1 MKPETKYKLKKL
13 EITVNYRDPLD
24 LKQALLKV
32 IEQIENGNNIVEIKV
47 FTANVGAY
55 IEFVEK
61 ENFVEKEIN
70 GIWYQCVKS
79 KI

>member
-24 LKQALLKV
+24 LKQTLLKV

-47 FTANVGAY
+47 LSANVGAY
-55 IEFVEK
+55 LEFVEK
-61 ENFVEKEIN
+61 EFYTEKQIN

>member
-1 MKPETKYKLKKL
+1 MKPETKYKLKNIDINIK
-13 EITVNYRDPLD
+13 YRDPLD
-24 LKQALLKV
+24 LKQAMLKI
-32 IEQIENGNNIVEIKV
+32 IEEINDGNEIIEIKV
-47 FTANVGAY
+47 LTANVGAY

-61 ENFVEKEIN
+61 ENYIEKQIN

>member
-1 MKPETKYKLKKL
+1 MKQEIKYKLKKL

-32 IEQIENGNNIVEIKV
+32 IEQIDNGNNIVEMKV
-47 FTANVGAY
+47 FNAYVGAY
-55 IEFVEK
+55 LEFVEK
-61 ENFVEKEIN
+61 EFYTEKQIN
-70 GIWYQCVKS
+70 GIWYQCIKS